1 MEVILNSQKRKL
13 WAKALL
19 RGTFI
24 YSIRYI
30 SRRETGQKRN
40 KTKGNT
46 CLLDKKTFVL
56 FKFSHRILFMFLMS
70 VKNFAL
76 CFLAFCSLWKQ
87 PFPLALRRWERFAR
101 KVPND
106 EGRGETAFFA
116 GYRFSGL
123 EFRLKE
129 VVCVCLRFSY
139 TRRDIFILAEI

>member
-30 SRRETGQKRN
+30 SRGETGQKRN

-56 FKFSHRILFMFLMS
+56 YKFSHRILFMFLMS

-76 CFLAFCSLWKQ
+76 CFLAFCSLRKQ

-101 KVPND
+101 KAPAAK
-106 EGRGETAFFA
+106 GEEKRHFSQA
-116 GYRFSGL
+116 RFSGL

>member
-1 MEVILNSQKRKL
+1 MEVILNSKK
-13 WAKALL
+13 KAL
-19 RGTFI
+19 
-24 YSIRYI
+24 SQSSASRYVHLVFAIFPEEKLAKKETKPKEI
-30 SRRETGQKRN
+30 SAF
-40 KTKGNT
+40 
-46 CLLDKKTFVL
+46 LIKKTFVL
-56 FKFSHRILFMFLMS
+56 YKFSHRILFMFLMW

-76 CFLAFCSLWKQ
+76 CFLAFCSLRKQ

-101 KVPND
+101 KVPNG